1 MTDSIFIMGSLY
13 PYYSGTNVPI
23 YSKNPT
29 LSGLLSSLQTVYVV
43 MHHAVFGPYSPER
56 AIGQTE
62 NFYFTSNEARQA
74 LESKRQNKDSIES
87 VDVTRDGWIH
97 LRVWNRETSL
107 STYWWIQ
114 EVSRG

>member
-1 MTDSIFIMGSLY
+1 
-13 PYYSGTNVPI
+13 
-23 YSKNPT
+23 
-29 LSGLLSSLQTVYVV
+29 

-56 AIGQTE
+56 AIGQPE

-74 LESKRQNKDSIES
+74 LESKRQNTDATESI
-87 VDVTRDGWIH
+87 DVTRDGWSH

-107 STYWWIQ
+107 STSWWIE